1 MRKIKVIF
9 FAVIFLSFNTNA
21 ANSEVII
28 KKNED
33 SSREFNIKF
42 TFESSNS
49 VKKNFRLLSNFKKI
63 DRFNPSLVEA
73 TIISKDINEVVLKTL
88 FRDCVLFF
96 CRDMIMYESILS
108 YCIDD
113 NHCVINAEV
122 IPNVKSP
129 IKSGQT
135 SWTIKSSKNIDSSQ
149 IDYHSSF
156 SANISLPPFFG
167 ESIFKKTINR
177 NLMFL
182 KDTIGKY

>member
-1 MRKIKVIF
+1 
-9 FAVIFLSFNTNA
+9 
-21 ANSEVII
+21 
-28 KKNED
+28 
-33 SSREFNIKF
+33 
-42 TFESSNS
+42 
-49 VKKNFRLLSNFKKI
+49 
-63 DRFNPSLVEA
+63 
-73 TIISKDINEVVLKTL
+73 
-88 FRDCVLFF
+88 
-96 CRDMIMYESILS
+96 MYESILS

-113 NHCVINAEV
+113 YHCVINAEV
-122 IPNVKSP
+122 MPNVKSP

-182 KDTIGKY
+182 KDTIDKY